1 MLPRNPILKVSVTT
15 CLLIWIN
22 ITILFYL
29 DYTTI
34 PFDYQA
40 RFARVVV
47 LLIVVGVVGVVIIV
61 VTCNIFMMATNDPA
75 PKRTRFD
82 ATAQIGTETKSPL
95 AIANAHIALH
105 VSSLQTGIAT
115 ILQSLGQDLLLARK
129 RIFDKSRQI
138 TRMESDEDLIPNS
151 AKIDFIPKVSKAM
164 EQSQEYITLRDDSLT
179 VTRAFQKQCKDF
191 IIRALKID
199 IRSLQNAL
207 TREFA
212 KALCLTA
219 IAFLIA
225 DGSETLNLQRLAN
238 TILDRHHEVLLSG
251 MGVTLQDFRA
261 IYKDVNGLT
270 NLPDPMVQAND
281 LNHGNIAAE
290 YAAALQAHQVAVA
303 NHDSI
308 ILPPPEPPAPPP
320 ANPPQPDA
328 AQQETN
334 RIFRTLE
341 SIFVRPWHIYQDS
354 RARNE
359 RALALKKLSTEVFT
373 ATATENAQTE
383 MDLEVPADRHQLQA
397 LIRKQADD
405 ANRKLSAQVK
415 KLERQLGT
423 IAMAKNLP
431 RGRNTTGG
439 ASSTKRKSPSP
450 SPRKKKTP
458 NARGADASNNG
469 SKDANSGKNKTS
481 GKQKS
486 KRTKNRSN
494 TRSNKQS

>member
-1 MLPRNPILKVSVTT
+1 
-15 CLLIWIN
+15 
-22 ITILFYL
+22 
-29 DYTTI
+29 
-34 PFDYQA
+34 
-40 RFARVVV
+40 
-47 LLIVVGVVGVVIIV
+47 
-61 VTCNIFMMATNDPA
+61 MMATNDPA

-82 ATAQIGTETKSPL
+82 ATAQIGIETKSPL
-95 AIANAHIALH
+95 AIANAHIGLH
-105 VSSLQTGIAT
+105 VSSLQTGIAS

-138 TRMESDEDLIPNS
+138 TRMETDDDLIPNS

-164 EQSQEYITLRDDSLT
+164 EQSAEYIALREDSLT
-179 VTRAFQKQCKDF
+179 ATGAFQKQCKDF

-219 IAFLIA
+219 RAFLIA

-251 MGVTLQDFRA
+251 MGVTLQEFRG
-261 IYKDVNGLT
+261 IYISVNGLT
-270 NLPDPMVQAND
+270 TLPDPMVQAND

-303 NHDSI
+303 NHDSL
-308 ILPPPEPPAPPP
+308 ILPPPEPPVPPP
-320 ANPPQPDA
+320 ANQPQHDA
-328 AQQETN
+328 AQQETT

-373 ATATENAQTE
+373 AAATENAQTE

-431 RGRNTTGG
+431 RGRDTTGG
-439 ASSTKRKSPSP
+439 ASLTKRKSQSP
-450 SPRKKKTP
+450 STRKKKKNP
-458 NARGADASNNG
+458 NARGADASNKGSNDGNNG
-469 SKDANSGKNKTS
+469 NKNKS
-481 GKQKS
+481 GQQKS
-486 KRTKNRSN
+486 KRKKNRSN
-494 TRSNKQS
+494 TKSNKQS